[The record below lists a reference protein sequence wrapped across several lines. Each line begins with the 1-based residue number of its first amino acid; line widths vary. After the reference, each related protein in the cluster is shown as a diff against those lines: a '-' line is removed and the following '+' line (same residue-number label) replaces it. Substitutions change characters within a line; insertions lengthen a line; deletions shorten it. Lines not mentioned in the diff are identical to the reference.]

1 MNQPT
6 PPFRQ
11 NLPRFTLAGRLALVQ
26 LAVTLTLALAIGG
39 VCYWLIA
46 ETLEK
51 QLKARLASNALVI
64 SNTTQHFL
72 ETVSLHFLKLS
83 EDKAVLRYTQ
93 SYNELAL
100 LSGFEQYITSF
111 DWISYANVQG
121 NEEVKRHRDG
131 REPILEDIS
140 STTLFSRSMSL
151 PNKVHLSDSMDSVS
165 AEGKPAVH
173 LGIFIIDYFGQRLG
187 YISAQVTL
195 TPFVEHLKEFVL
207 GDDVRVYVAD
217 RGGQVLYDSQGTGV
231 GRYITGTSGAA
242 DAGNGYEKTSML
254 RTSFLD
260 DDDCHVAMAFV
271 PGYDWQV
278 FSVMTYAD
286 YVLPLKTLRT
296 TIAGVIVLAS
306 IVLAILKGILVRKLL
321 QPVGMLTQAT
331 HQIAYS
337 GDLSGEVEWASTDE
351 LGFMANSFNH
361 MLERLRSSQA
371 ALLEERSY
379 TENIISSM
387 ADAVI
392 VTDTENVIV
401 KINQAVSDLTGY
413 DPDEIIGRKAMSLV
427 ASGHQSAIVFTG
439 DMAFHEGRIRS
450 MESSLTTKGGRNV
463 AVSVSGAMIEDTRGT
478 HIGNVFVAKDITSLK
493 QAQAHLNHLAN
504 HDSLTGLPNRLLLE
518 DRLNQALAR
527 IGWQNRTIALFLLDL
542 DQFKLVNDTLG
553 HSAGD
558 LLLKVVAKRLCH
570 CVRDGDTV
578 ARLGGDEFVV
588 VLDDMAK
595 VEDIQKIA
603 ENILQS
609 LREPIDL
616 QGHKYTA
623 TTSIGISYAPQQ
635 GISPDT
641 LMKNADTAMYQAKR
655 AGRNN
660 YQIYDPQMHL
670 ETRSLFHM
678 EVELRKALEGN
689 EFQVFYQP
697 VVDATTR
704 RTVAVE
710 ALVRWPQADGTV
722 RSPAEFIHIVED
734 IGLIL
739 PLGRKIFEDA
749 CREVKGL
756 HEKGFTHLGLSVN
769 IFNRQFRDPNL
780 AKTIQEILHVTK
792 FPAAK
797 LDLELTEGVLM
808 ENDGQAA
815 KNLDALR
822 QLGVTLSVDDFGT
835 GYSSLGNLKRF
846 QLDTLKIDRSFV
858 AGLPDSESDQTLT
871 GAIIGLAHKLGLQ
884 VEAKGVENEAQAA
897 YLAGEGIERFQGY
910 LFSREVPAEQLEK
923 FLAA

>member
-1 MNQPT
+1 M
-6 PPFRQ
+6 
-11 NLPRFTLAGRLALVQ
+11 LAL
-26 LAVTLTLALAIGG
+26 TIGG

-46 ETLEK
+46 QTLEK
-51 QLKARLASNALVI
+51 QLKVRLATNTLVI
-64 SNTTQHFL
+64 ANTTRSFL
-72 ETVSLHFLKLS
+72 DSTSRVFVQLS
-83 EDKAVLRYTQ
+83 EDKAVLKYAK

-100 LSGFEQYITSF
+100 LRGFEQYIPSF
-111 DWISYANVQG
+111 EWISYANVQG
-121 NEEVKRHRDG
+121 VEEVKRNRDDH
-131 REPILEDIS
+131 EPKLETVS
-140 STTLFSRSMSL
+140 STILFSRSMAL
-151 PNKVHLSDSMDSVS
+151 PNRVHLSDSKDGIS
-165 AEGKPAVH
+165 AEGKPEVH
-173 LGIFIIDYFGQRLG
+173 FGIFIVDYFGQRLG
-187 YISAQVTL
+187 YISAQLGL
-195 TPFVEHLKEFVL
+195 TGFNEYLTEFVRA
-207 GDDVRVYVAD
+207 DDVAVYVAD
-217 RGGQVLYDSQGTGV
+217 SGGQIIYDSQETGV
-231 GRYITGTSGAA
+231 GRYITRINDTESTV
-242 DAGNGYEKTSML
+242 DVFENVSML

-260 DDDCHVAMAFV
+260 YGDCLVAKAFV

-286 YVLPLKTLRT
+286 YVLPLRTLRT
-296 TIAGVIVLAS
+296 TIAGVIGLVS
-306 IVLAILKGILVRKLL
+306 IVLAGLKWLLVRKLL

-331 HQIAYS
+331 HQVAYS
-337 GDLSGEVEWASTDE
+337 GDLSGKVEWASTDE
-351 LGFMANSFNH
+351 LGFLANSFNH
-361 MLERLRSSQA
+361 MLERLRSSQE
-371 ALLEERSY
+371 ALFEERSY
-379 TENIISSM
+379 TENIISSI

-392 VTDTENVIV
+392 VTDTKNVIV
-401 KINQAVSDLTGY
+401 KINQAVEDLTGISA
-413 DPDEIIGRKAMSLV
+413 DEIIGRKAMSLV
-427 ASGHQSAIVFTG
+427 ASDQQAAIISMGKMVFL
-439 DMAFHEGRIRS
+439 EGRIRS
-450 MESSLTTKGGRNV
+450 MESSLTTKGGREV
-463 AVSVSGAMIEDTRGT
+463 AVSVSGAMIEDLQGK

-527 IGWQNRTIALFLLDL
+527 IAWHNRTMALLLLDL

-558 LLLKVVAKRLCH
+558 MLLKVVAKRLCH

-595 VEDIQKIA
+595 VDDIKKIA
-603 ENILQS
+603 DKILKL

-635 GISPDT
+635 GSSPDA

-678 EVELRKALEGN
+678 EVELRKALENN
-689 EFQVFYQP
+689 EFEVFYQP
-697 VVDATTR
+697 IVEAGSR

-722 RSPAEFIHIVED
+722 RSPADFLQIAED

-749 CREVKGL
+749 CRDVKGL
-756 HEKGFTHLGLSVN
+756 HDKGFTHLVLSVN
-769 IFNRQFRDPNL
+769 ISDRQFRDSNL
-780 AKTIQEILHVTK
+780 SNTIKKVLHATQ
-792 FPAAK
+792 FPVSK
-797 LDLELTEGVLM
+797 LDLELTEGILIDD
-808 ENDGQAA
+808 DGQAT
-815 KNLDALR
+815 KTLNTLR

-835 GYSSLGNLKRF
+835 GYSSLGKLKRF
-846 QLDTLKIDRSFV
+846 PLDTLKIDRSFV
-858 AGLPDSESDQTLT
+858 AGLPDSKSDRALT
-871 GAIIGLAHKLGLQ
+871 TAIIGLAHKLGLQ
-884 VEAKGVENEAQAA
+884 VVAEGVENEEQAA
-897 YLAGEGIERFQGY
+897 YLENEGAERFQGY
-910 LFSREVPAEQLEK
+910 FFSPAVSVEQLEK
-923 FLAA
+923 FLSS